1 MMKILQG
8 LLVFVIALVALFF
21 AVWAL
26 LPQHAHVERSVSTTA
41 TPGAVYALVDGFG
54 RFNEWSPWPRLDP
67 DTRYT
72 YGGPETGVGARMEW
86 TSDKPEVGNGAQEV
100 IAVEPGRSVTYDLD
114 LGMGSPTTST
124 ITLVPEASGTRIT
137 WALDV
142 DLSDSLLGRYFGLM
156 LDRMVG
162 PDYERG
168 LAQLKALAESL
179 TPAAPSYVTPQP
191 PSPQ

>member
-1 MMKILQG
+1 MKVLRG
-8 LLVFVIALVALFF
+8 LSVFVIALVALFL

-26 LPQHAHVERSVSTTA
+26 LPKHAHVERSVSTTA
-41 TPGAVYALVDGFG
+41 GPATVYALVDGFT
-54 RFNEWSPWPRLDP
+54 RFNEWSPWSRLDP

-72 YGGPETGVGARMEW
+72 YGGPERGVGARMEW
-86 TSDKPEVGNGAQEV
+86 TSDKPEVGSGRQEV
-100 IAVEPGRSVTYDLD
+100 IAVEPGRGVTYDLD
-114 LGMGSPTTST
+114 LGMGNPTIST
-124 ITLVPEASGTRIT
+124 ITLVPEADGTRIT

-142 DLSDSLLGRYFGLM
+142 DLSGSVLGRYFGLL

-168 LAQLKALAESL
+168 LAQLKALAESG
-179 TPAAPSYVTPQP
+179 TPAASPYATPQP